1 METTIDLR
9 GGRDRMVVLDLQL
22 LVQSVPIITHVVS
35 STPAHGKVH

>member
-22 LVQSVPIITHVVS
+22 LVQSVPIITQVVS